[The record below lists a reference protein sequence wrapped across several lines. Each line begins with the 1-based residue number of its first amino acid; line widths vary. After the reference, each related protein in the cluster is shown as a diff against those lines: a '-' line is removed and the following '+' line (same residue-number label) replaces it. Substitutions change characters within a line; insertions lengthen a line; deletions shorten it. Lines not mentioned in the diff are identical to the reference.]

1 MPNYA
6 IMRMSKC
13 KIGSVTPIFNHH
25 ERQKVKYKSN
35 PDIDTQKTH
44 LNYHIQEPT
53 GRYRQLVLKR
63 IEEVGAKKRK
73 DSVVMQ
79 DCLVTATP
87 AWLKEKSLDE
97 QREYFEYAYEFFTKH
112 FRKENIISAVVHMDE
127 ANPHMH
133 LCFVPITEKG
143 KLSSKEI
150 IGGPPGLCKWQDKF
164 FEYISEKYPDIVRG
178 TPAKVSHR
186 KHIPTFMFKVA
197 NELFDHYG
205 EICNAINDIGIVGNA
220 KKKNE
225 AILLLGRYAPE
236 MAQLKTQLATTDK
249 HIDYLE
255 WELLSERNLNSDY
268 RSKNY
273 EQELALKEAN
283 RSIYDLNRK
292 QKELERLVSQIPPEV
307 LEQLAQREKQNRKRS
322 KGAR

>member
-1 MPNYA
+1 
-6 IMRMSKC
+6 
-13 KIGSVTPIFNHH
+13 
-25 ERQKVKYKSN
+25 
-35 PDIDTQKTH
+35 
-44 LNYHIQEPT
+44 
-53 GRYRQLVLKR
+53 
-63 IEEVGAKKRK
+63 
-73 DSVVMQ
+73 
-79 DCLVTATP
+79 
-87 AWLKEKSLDE
+87 
-97 QREYFEYAYEFFTKH
+97 
-112 FRKENIISAVVHMDE
+112 
-127 ANPHMH
+127 
-133 LCFVPITEKG
+133 
-143 KLSSKEI
+143 
-150 IGGPPGLCKWQDKF
+150 
-164 FEYISEKYPDIVRG
+164 
-178 TPAKVSHR
+178 
-186 KHIPTFMFKVA
+186 MFKVA

-225 AILLLGRYAPE
+225 AISLLGRYAPE

-255 WELLSERNLNSDY
+255 RELLSERNLNSDY